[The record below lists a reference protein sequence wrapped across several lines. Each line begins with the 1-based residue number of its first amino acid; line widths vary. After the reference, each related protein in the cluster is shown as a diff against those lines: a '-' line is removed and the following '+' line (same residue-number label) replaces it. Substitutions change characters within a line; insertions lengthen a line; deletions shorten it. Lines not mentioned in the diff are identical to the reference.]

1 MAFIGGY
8 EMKKVAVR
16 DLTHSQIS
24 WCVELAER
32 MRKGC
37 TVHEVI
43 TPRGANLCLL
53 GDIPNYC
60 ADWSKAGPIIERERI
75 TIVPVAT
82 DNGWRARGDSNCGAP
97 FTKDHALLP
106 AAMCC
111 YVLAVF
117 GDVVELPE

>member
-1 MAFIGGY
+1 MAFIGGDK
-8 EMKKVAVR
+8 MKKVAVK

-32 MRKGC
+32 MRNGC
-37 TVHEVI
+37 AVHEVI
-43 TPRGANLCLL
+43 TPRGVNLCLL

-75 TIVPVAT
+75 GIYHTDDGFTASTIAVGKINYVE
-82 DNGWRARGDSNCGAP
+82 GA
-97 FTKDHALLP
+97 HLLP
-106 AAMCC
+106 AAMRC